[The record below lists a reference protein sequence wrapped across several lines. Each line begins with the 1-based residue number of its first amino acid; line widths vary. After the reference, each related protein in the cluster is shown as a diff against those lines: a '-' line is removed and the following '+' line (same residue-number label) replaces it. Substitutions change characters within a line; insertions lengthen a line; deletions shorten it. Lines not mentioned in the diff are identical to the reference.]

1 MKILKRAAY
10 GIFYILTLSIS
21 VYAILFLT
29 IDWLGSQY
37 LKQKFSLAPIAMY
50 SHIIGGSI
58 ALLTGAFQLNSLFR
72 SKFLVAHKI
81 LGRVYVVAILFSGI
95 AGLFMATRSMG
106 GTVAHFG
113 FGTGAILWLLT
124 VYMAVMRIK
133 QGQVSAHKHWMI
145 LNYSLTCS
153 AITLRLYMP
162 TFPIIFNTDFITS
175 YTYISWAAWLPNII
189 IAQLYL
195 MKTNSKYTF
204 NGANDMQSR
213 RS

>member
-1 MKILKRAAY
+1 MLNKDNEHMKVLIRAGY
-10 GIFYILTLSIS
+10 GIFYVLALSVS

-50 SHIIGGSI
+50 SHIIGGSF

-72 SKFLVAHKI
+72 AKFLDAHKI
-81 LGRVYVVAILFSGI
+81 LGRVYVVAVLFSGI
-95 AGLFMATRSMG
+95 AGLFIATRSMG

-113 FGTGAILWLLT
+113 FGIMAILWLLT
-124 VYMAVMRIK
+124 VYMAVVRIR
-133 QGQVSAHKHWMI
+133 QGKVRVHRHWMV

-153 AITLRLYMP
+153 AITLRLYLP
-162 TFPIIFNTDFITS
+162 TFPMIFNIDFITS

-195 MKTNSKYTF
+195 MKKNVR
-204 NGANDMQSR
+204 QC
-213 RS
+213 